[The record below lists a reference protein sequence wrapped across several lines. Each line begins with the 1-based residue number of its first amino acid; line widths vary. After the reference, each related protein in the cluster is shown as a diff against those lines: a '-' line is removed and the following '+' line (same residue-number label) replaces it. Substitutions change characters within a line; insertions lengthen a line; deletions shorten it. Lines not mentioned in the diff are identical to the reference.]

1 MKNNRSKRSIIW
13 KISNEDFCQLIKNSK
28 TYSEV
33 FKYFQM
39 KNKGG
44 NSKTLKNR
52 IELLN
57 LDCSHFL
64 KRSDSSQLSR
74 RMTKEVFKED
84 WLTKDSQKQRV
95 HIKNYL
101 IKFEMIPYECEKC
114 KNKGIWN
121 GSKLSLQLEHRNGVS
136 DDNRFENLCFLCPN
150 CHSQTETF
158 SGKRNKIIKHC
169 KCGVQIWKKSLACNK
184 CSIKRKINWPTK
196 EFFEKE
202 LWKRPTI
209 LIAKHLGVSDIA
221 IAKHINKLGLTKP
234 PRGFWTKK

>member
-101 IKFEMIPYECEKC
+101 IK
-114 KNKGIWN
+114 
-121 GSKLSLQLEHRNGVS
+121 
-136 DDNRFENLCFLCPN
+136 
-150 CHSQTETF
+150 
-158 SGKRNKIIKHC
+158 
-169 KCGVQIWKKSLACNK
+169 
-184 CSIKRKINWPTK
+184 
-196 EFFEKE
+196 
-202 LWKRPTI
+202 
-209 LIAKHLGVSDIA
+209 
-221 IAKHINKLGLTKP
+221 
-234 PRGFWTKK
+234 